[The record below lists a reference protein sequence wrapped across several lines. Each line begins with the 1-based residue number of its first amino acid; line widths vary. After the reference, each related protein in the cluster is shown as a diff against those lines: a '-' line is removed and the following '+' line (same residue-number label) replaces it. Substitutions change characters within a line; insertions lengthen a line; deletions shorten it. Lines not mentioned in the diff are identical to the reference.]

1 MLMKHYAI
9 LLGGMAAFFLALF
22 CLVEALHLPLLIDP
36 GPWFTS
42 KTLGTAFLGIGLLV
56 ADVLLPIPSSLI
68 MIAHGLCFGFA
79 VGALLSLVG
88 SVGAGLVAFSLGRY
102 GHPLLHRLIP
112 PAEKRH
118 ADALFARWGALAILV
133 TRPIPI
139 LAETMAILA
148 GASPISW
155 QRMVLATVAGSLPAA
170 LLYSL
175 TGAVA
180 LALDRTLLAFVLV
193 FLIALVFWWSRRQ
206 LQRGKR

>member
-1 MLMKHYAI
+1 MKHYAI
-9 LLGGMAAFFLALF
+9 LLGSMAAFFLALF
-22 CLVEALHLPLLIDP
+22 GIVEALHLPLLTDP

-42 KTLGTAFLGIGLLV
+42 KTLRTALLGVGLLV
-56 ADVLLPIPSSLI
+56 ADVLLPIPSSLV

-102 GHPLLHRLIP
+102 GHPLLRRLIP

-180 LALDRTLLAFVLV
+180 LTLDSTLLAFALV
-193 FLIALVFWWSRRQ
+193 FFVALVFWWNRHR
-206 LQRGKR
+206 LQRGKQ